1 MNINTTGTRRAGRT
15 CRRAGRLRLGPGQGE
30 GVGGPRGSSCRE
42 VVDRTF
48 ASVRFEGQALNACLA
63 VLRLSRKY
71 SSERLERACS
81 MALASGR
88 RSPRYRDVEPALR
101 TGQDK
106 GDEGR
111 AGGAEQGGYVRGAGF
126 YGED

>member
-1 MNINTTGTRRAGRT
+1 MRAWADRVGRRAERSST
-15 CRRAGRLRLGPGQGE
+15 GPS
-30 GVGGPRGSSCRE
+30 PPSGSR
-42 VVDRTF
+42 
-48 ASVRFEGQALNACLA
+48 
-63 VLRLSRKY
+63 
-71 SSERLERACS
+71 
-81 MALASGR
+81 GR

-111 AGGAEQGGYVRGAGF
+111 AGGAEQVGYVRGAGF